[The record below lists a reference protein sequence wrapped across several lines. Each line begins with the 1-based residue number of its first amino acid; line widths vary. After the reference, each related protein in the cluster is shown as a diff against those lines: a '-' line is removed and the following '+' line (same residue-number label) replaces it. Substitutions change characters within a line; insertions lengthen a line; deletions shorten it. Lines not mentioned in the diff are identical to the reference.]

1 MMEINMLGKACPIP
15 VIEARKAIQGLGETG
30 GIIKVIV
37 DNEIA
42 CENLKK
48 MADGLGYQNKFQAIG
63 EEYFE
68 MEIIVGESRQVEVK
82 GQKVTQ
88 TVVSIGRDTMGQGE
102 EALGKIL
109 IKGFI
114 YSLTELEELPSH
126 ILFFNSGVKLA
137 CKGANTI
144 EDIKKLETLGCKVY
158 VCGTCID
165 YYQKKEELLVGE
177 ITNMYG
183 IVGILNE
190 SKKNIQ
196 I

>member
-1 MMEINMLGKACPIP
+1 MLGKACPIP
-15 VIEARKAIQGLGETG
+15 VIETKKAMQGLGENG
-30 GIIKVIV
+30 GIVKVTV

-48 MADGLGYQNKFQAIG
+48 MADGLGYMNKFKRVGA
-63 EEYFE
+63 EYFE
-68 MEIIVGESRQVEVK
+68 MEITVGEGKQEEVK
-82 GQKVTQ
+82 EQKMTQ
-88 TVVSIGRDTMGQGE
+88 TVISIGQDTMGKGE
-102 EALGKIL
+102 VDLGKIL

-114 YSLTELEELPSH
+114 YSLTELEELPSY
-126 ILFFNSGVKLA
+126 ILFFNSGIKLV
-137 CKGANTI
+137 CKGANTV
-144 EDIKKLETLGCKVY
+144 EDIKKLEALGCKVY

-190 SKKNIQ
+190 SKKIIQ